1 MPESNPFNEDFC
13 SYLEYHLTRTFANSE
28 DITINRLWCDGITMP
43 FIDSQISKQN
53 VNNTKCVI
61 TNAWIGYDGQQEYEM
76 TINLGL
82 IALGNY
88 NNGISL
94 ISSLPNNESTGWIKL
109 DVNKRTIAL
118 QLN

>member
-28 DITINRLWCDGITMP
+28 DIAINKLWCDGIAMP
-43 FIDSQISKQN
+43 FIDSEISKKS
-53 VNNTKCVI
+53 VNETNCIITK
-61 TNAWIGYDGQQEYEM
+61 AWIGYDGQQEHEM
-76 TINLGL
+76 TIKFGL

-88 NNGISL
+88 NKDISL
-94 ISSLPNNESTGWIKL
+94 ISSLPNTESTSWVKL
-109 DVNKRTIAL
+109 DVNKRTIEL